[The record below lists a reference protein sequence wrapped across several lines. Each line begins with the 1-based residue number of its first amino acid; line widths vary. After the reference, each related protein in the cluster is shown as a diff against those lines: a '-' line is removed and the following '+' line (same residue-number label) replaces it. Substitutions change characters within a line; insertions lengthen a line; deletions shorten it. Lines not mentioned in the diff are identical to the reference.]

1 MLVYCKLQHLA
12 CTKTLAQRPQ
22 RPQLLPWQGNP
33 PSYMHCCHQ
42 QLSGKANMH
51 GSCSWQHKRPY
62 AVTHHDGMCT
72 HTISHCDVLAQPT
85 FRSWYALPALID
97 SLLGV

>member
-1 MLVYCKLQHLA
+1 MLLYCKLQHLA

-22 RPQLLPWQGNP
+22 RPQLP
-33 PSYMHCCHQ
+33 PSMAGQPTLLHALLPSTAFRKGQHAWQLLLATQAALCC
-42 QLSGKANMH
+42 
-51 GSCSWQHKRPY
+51 
-62 AVTHHDGMCT
+62 DGMCT
-72 HTISHCDVLAQPT
+72 HTISRCDVLAQHT